1 MFQVFLTEHKDTK
14 KQRIIVKVI
23 VIVKNFVPLYLC
35 VPLNYLFTFFPQKY
49 KKHLE
54 TSNIYRYFAL
64 VEEEK
69 RLATR
74 QRLENGKSYKWLQK
88 IADIMDRYYLDA
100 ALGFAIPGG
109 IGDAIAAVFS
119 IGYILFSAIG
129 VRSFPLTLSIMNN
142 TLRDVV
148 LGMIP
153 FYVGDIFDIFYRSN
167 KQNMALIRGFVEGDE
182 EVIRTVNRKAGYSVA
197 IFIILCIL
205 LFLMIRV
212 VIWAAKYMFSLF

>member
-1 MFQVFLTEHKDTK
+1 M
-14 KQRIIVKVI
+14 
-23 VIVKNFVPLYLC
+23 
-35 VPLNYLFTFFPQKY
+35 
-49 KKHLE
+49 
-54 TSNIYRYFAL
+54 
-64 VEEEK
+64 EEEK

>member
-1 MFQVFLTEHKDTK
+1 M
-14 KQRIIVKVI
+14 
-23 VIVKNFVPLYLC
+23 
-35 VPLNYLFTFFPQKY
+35 
-49 KKHLE
+49 
-54 TSNIYRYFAL
+54 
-64 VEEEK
+64 EEEK

-74 QRLENGKSYKWLQK
+74 QRLESGKSYKWLQK

-129 VRSFPLTLSIMNN
+129 VRSFPLTLAIMNN

-153 FYVGDIFDIFYRSN
+153 FYIGDVFDIFHRSN
-167 KQNMALIRGFVEGDE
+167 RQNMDLIRGFVEGNE
-182 EVIRTVNRKAGYSVA
+182 EIIHTVNRKAGYSVA
-197 IFIILCIL
+197 IFIVLCLL
-205 LFLMIRV
+205 LFLMIRL
-212 VIWAAKYMFSLF
+212 VIWAAKYMFSIF